1 MKRLLLLVESNTTGT
16 GRLFAQRAAALGITP
31 VMLTTSP
38 ARYPYIAHDAVDYV
52 ETDTADPGAV
62 LAAARTLGR
71 DADIAGAFSSSEY
84 YIETAAV
91 CAKALGLPGPPPEA
105 IRACRHKGTQRQIL
119 AAAGLGGPRF
129 VRASTVAGVLAAGIP
144 YPVVVKPCSG
154 SGSVGVRLCADDG
167 EAATH
172 AATLLRATENERGLA
187 VPAEILVEEYMADPE
202 YSVEMFAGRAV
213 ATVNKHRGPLPW
225 FVETGHDTPSRLPAD
240 RERVLT
246 SEARDAAAALGL
258 TWGAAHI
265 ELCLGP
271 AGPRIVEVNPRLA
284 GGMIPDLVHR
294 AYGTDL
300 IDSQIRAAV
309 GMSVPPA
316 PVRPSGAASIRF
328 LTADAPSTV
337 IHPDRAIAAAL
348 AVEGIADA
356 AIYRAAGDAITP
368 AEDFRGRI
376 GHVISMS
383 GRANPAAS
391 ASAAADRGLSELG
404 AALRPAARSSTTG
417 ASITEGGYRA

>member
-1 MKRLLLLVESNTTGT
+1 MKRLLLLVESNTTST

-52 ETDTADPGAV
+52 ETETSDPGAV
-62 LAAARTLGR
+62 LAAARALGR

-144 YPVVVKPCSG
+144 YPVVVK
-154 SGSVGVRLCADDG
+154 
-167 EAATH
+167 
-172 AATLLRATENERGLA
+172 
-187 VPAEILVEEYMADPE
+187 
-202 YSVEMFAGRAV
+202 
-213 ATVNKHRGPLPW
+213 
-225 FVETGHDTPSRLPAD
+225 
-240 RERVLT
+240 
-246 SEARDAAAALGL
+246 
-258 TWGAAHI
+258 
-265 ELCLGP
+265 
-271 AGPRIVEVNPRLA
+271 RLA
-284 GGMIPDLVHR
+284 GGMIPDLVLR

-309 GMSVPPA
+309 GLPVPSASAQPCA
-316 PVRPSGAASIRF
+316 AASIRF
-328 LTADAPSTV
+328 LTAAGPGSV
-337 IHPDRAIAAAL
+337 AHPDRAIAAAC
-348 AVEGIADA
+348 AVEGVADA
-356 AIYRAAGDAITP
+356 EIYRVAGEGITA

-376 GHVISMS
+376 GHVISVS
-383 GRANPAAS
+383 GRADQAAPE
-391 ASAAADRGLSELG
+391 AAERGLDELRT
-404 AALRPAARSSTTG
+404 ALRPAAGSSTTG
-417 ASITEGGYRA
+417 ASSTAKAGPRNSGGTQEQKRGGELPLDCLLGRRWPGCGVPTIGTVRKFSCDFTFALRFTPGSGLLLSGVTNEQ